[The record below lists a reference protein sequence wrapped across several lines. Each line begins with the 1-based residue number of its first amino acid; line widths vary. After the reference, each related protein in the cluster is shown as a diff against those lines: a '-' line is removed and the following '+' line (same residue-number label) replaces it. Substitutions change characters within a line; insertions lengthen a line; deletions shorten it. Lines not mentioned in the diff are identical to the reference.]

1 MAFEQTSA
9 PSLLTPSGRKLRG
22 FIFDMDGTL
31 FDSERFW
38 LRTWKM
44 AEKEFGFT
52 GSEAMFLHTSGS
64 SQTSMPQAYVDFFH
78 GDRELAQRVYEYR
91 THLARTQW
99 TGPEGPPKAG
109 ARELLAALWEAGFP
123 TALAT
128 SSPREHVDILFRASD
143 IPLRFQT
150 ILSGDLGLPSK
161 PEPHIFLT
169 AAQRLGLPITDC
181 AVVEDSQNGILAAIA
196 SGAYSVLIPDQVP
209 PVPQVQARADVVLNT
224 LWELGEHLGLPLPA
238 HT

>member
-1 MAFEQTSA
+1 MALEQTA
-9 PSLLTPSGRKLRG
+9 VPTLQAPSGRKLRG

-64 SQTSMPQAYVDFFH
+64 SQTTMPQAYVDFFH
-78 GDRELAQRVYEYR
+78 GDRELAQKVYEYR
-91 THLARTQW
+91 TNLARTQW

-109 ARELLAALWEAGFP
+109 AREFLSALWEAGFP

-128 SSPREHVDILFRASD
+128 SSPREHVEILFREAN
-143 IPLRFQT
+143 IPLRFQA

-161 PEPHIFLT
+161 PQPDIFLS
-169 AAQRLGLPITDC
+169 AARALDLPIRNC
-181 AVVEDSQNGILAAIA
+181 AVVEDSQNGILAAVA
-196 SGAYSVLIPDQVP
+196 SGAYSVLIPDLVP
-209 PVPQVQARADVVLNT
+209 PVPEVQAQAHVVLT
-224 LWELGEHLGLPLPA
+224 DLWGLAEHLQLPV
-238 HT
+238 

>member
-1 MAFEQTSA
+1 MAFESTAS
-9 PSLLTPSGRKLRG
+9 PFLLAPSGRRLRG

-64 SQTSMPQAYVDFFH
+64 SQSTMPQAYVDFFH
-78 GDRELAQRVYEYR
+78 GDRDLAQRVYQYR
-91 THLARTQW
+91 TDLIRTLW

-109 ARELLAALWEAGFP
+109 ARELLTALWNAGLP

-128 SSPREHVDILFRASD
+128 SSPRYHVDVLFREAE
-143 IPLRFQT
+143 IPLDFQT
-150 ILSGDLGLPSK
+150 ILSGDLGLASK
-161 PEPHIFLT
+161 PAPDIFL
-169 AAQRLGLPITDC
+169 AAAERLGLPITDC
-181 AVVEDSQNGILAAIA
+181 VVVEDSQNGILAAIA

-209 PVPQVQARADVVLNT
+209 PVPEVQAQADVVLKT
-224 LWELGEHLGLPLPA
+224 LWELGDHLGLPLPA
-238 HT
+238 HG